1 MPSWDGWTPLVN
13 VVDLILLALLSLFAL
28 RGYFKGLFRESFSLM
43 GFFIGLIAAVRYDEQ
58 VAVLLANTWDI
69 SPLILKVLSFV
80 GLFFVV
86 YFTFSLA
93 GWLLHRSAPYLFLGG
108 MNRVGGTVLGI
119 GKGAVILG
127 LAVFF
132 LRSFSWVPQ
141 QTKQTMEDSYLAV
154 PLYQFGQ
161 RLVRIGMSGLPP
173 EEKSRTL
180 EGKAIRLF

>member
-1 MPSWDGWTPLVN
+1 VN
-13 VVDLILLALLSLFAL
+13 IVDLILLGLLSLFGL

-58 VAVLLANTWDI
+58 LANLWANTWDI

-108 MNRVGGTVLGI
+108 INRVGGIVLGI
-119 GKGAVILG
+119 GKGAAILA
-127 LAVFF
+127 LAIFF
-132 LRSFSWVPQ
+132 LSSFPWMPQ
-141 QTKQTMEDSYLAV
+141 KTKQAIEDSYLAV

-161 RLVRIGMSGLPP
+161 GLVRIGMTGLPP
-173 EEKSRTL
+173 QEKSQTL
-180 EGKAIRLF
+180 NGKAIRSF